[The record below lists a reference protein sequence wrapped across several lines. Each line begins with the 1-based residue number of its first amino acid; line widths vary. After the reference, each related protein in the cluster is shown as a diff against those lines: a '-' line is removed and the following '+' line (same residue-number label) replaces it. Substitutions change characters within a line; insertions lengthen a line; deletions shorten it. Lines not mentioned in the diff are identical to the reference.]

1 MPLMVNREN
10 RGSCRLVAFSFL
22 LSKFANCDKIEICV
36 RINDMMSGGKFVIEC
51 LKGTVIN
58 IEPETIV
65 IDVHDVGYLVYCGN
79 PYRYEEW
86 LNEIVTVYTY
96 QHVREDAIRL
106 YGFYHREERRLFEKL
121 LQVSGI
127 GPKGA
132 LAIVAAEQPQLVVEA
147 IENED
152 ETFLVKFPGVGKK
165 TARQMILDLKG
176 KLQELVPTLTQNNT
190 EITTIFSRNASEND
204 ELEEALEALKALGY
218 VDREIKK
225 VLPILRKDQLSTD
238 QYIKLALKEMLQR

>member
-1 MPLMVNREN
+1 M
-10 RGSCRLVAFSFL
+10 
-22 LSKFANCDKIEICV
+22 
-36 RINDMMSGGKFVIEC
+36 IEC

-65 IDVHDVGYLVYCGN
+65 IDVHQVGYLVYCGN

-86 LNEIVTVYTY
+86 IDQTVTVYTY

-106 YGFYHREERRLFEKL
+106 YGFFHREERRLFEKL

-132 LAIVAAEQPQLVVEA
+132 LAIVSAEQPKLVVEA

-152 ETFLVKFPGVGKK
+152 ETFLIKFPGVGKK

-176 KLQELVPTLTQNNT
+176 KVQELVPTLTQNAG
-190 EITTIFSRNASEND
+190 EIGSNYSNVSTGNED
-204 ELEEALEALKALGY
+204 LEEALEALKALGY
-218 VDREIKK
+218 VEREIKK
-225 VLPILRKDQLSTD
+225 ILPTLRENVMTTD